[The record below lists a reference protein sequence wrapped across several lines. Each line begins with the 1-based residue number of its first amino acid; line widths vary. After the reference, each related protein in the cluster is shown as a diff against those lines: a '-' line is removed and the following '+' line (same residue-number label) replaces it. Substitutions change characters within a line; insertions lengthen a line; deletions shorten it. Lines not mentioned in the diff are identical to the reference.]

1 MRKDKNK
8 IINGQNGERGK
19 GERGRRGSRGSYNNG
34 NKVRIL
40 VSFRLQMRKV

>member
-19 GERGRRGSRGSYNNG
+19 GGGVEGEQRE
-34 NKVRIL
+34 L
-40 VSFRLQMRKV
+40 